1 MFSYSFPPSSPI
13 PGRLTRQVL
22 RTSLNLFCGLGL
34 LLCAGAMISSN
45 TSQAAP
51 LPQPPAEINTPANDP
66 PVGESSTA
74 QPVARI
80 DFNPPVNVVIRRTT
94 GGILQG
100 RLRYFGTEGLQFE
113 NPLAQPID
121 VPIDAIKTVRLPD
134 LGLIFTAKD
143 DKVAETIAKWA
154 TKFPDGSATIT
165 GGSSAG
171 LSSPDMAHSVPAR
184 PEPVS
189 PLPVDPGTPAE
200 LPATPAS
207 HAAGAVA
214 MASVS
219 PGPVAATTPASPP
232 LSNPGTYTPPQPAS
246 VGVVNSAPLATVSS
260 APVSSTPVTAW
271 YSSATPA
278 AATTPSGSMG
288 FGGYL
293 VIALAMGL
301 IGFVILK
308 TRQS

>member
-1 MFSYSFPPSSPI
+1 MISFSLSPQAPI
-13 PGRLTRQVL
+13 AGMMPQTFRAI
-22 RTSLNLFCGLGL
+22 SANLFCGLGL
-34 LLCAGAMISSN
+34 LLCAWAMISPH

-51 LPQPPAEINTPANDP
+51 LPQPPAEINTPANEL

-113 NPLAQPID
+113 NPLAQPVD
-121 VPIDAIKTVRLPD
+121 VPFAAIKTVRLPD

-165 GGSSAG
+165 GGSSTG
-171 LSSPDMAHSVPAR
+171 LASPAMAHSVPAR
-184 PEPVS
+184 PEPGS
-189 PLPVDPGTPAE
+189 TLPVDPGTPSE

-219 PGPVAATTPASPP
+219 PGPAATTTPASATP
-232 LSNPGTYTPPQPAS
+232 SNPGTYTPHSPLPQGLSIPPRP
-246 VGVVNSAPLATVSS
+246 PLS
-260 APVSSTPVTAW
+260 PPHPLQRGTAR
-271 YSSATPA
+271 PL
-278 AATTPSGSMG
+278 PP
-288 FGGYL
+288 
-293 VIALAMGL
+293 
-301 IGFVILK
+301 
-308 TRQS
+308 